1 MKLRKIYLM
10 LIVVLAV
17 ALVTGSVTAKK
28 PFTEVETVI
37 WELTKT
43 EVVESGII
51 DEMEEGL
58 FVTGYTL
65 EAKAKA
71 KGGNVIPEGY
81 FRLKLDAFSPYQD
94 MEGQKAGF
102 WYVQGH
108 WTVTNKDGDEKELK
122 VKHNPGK
129 MEGILIAELPSD
141 PTTGEGNWT
150 GLAAIPM
157 ALAAGQWSRGEG
169 SLTFR
174 ENMDGD
180 LFLPL
185 ERWPA
190 IQ

>member
-10 LIVVLAV
+10 PVVVLAV
-17 ALVTGSVTAKK
+17 ALVTSSVTAKK
-28 PFTEVETVI
+28 PLTEVEMVI

-58 FVTGYTL
+58 FVTGYTV

-81 FRLKLDAFSPYQD
+81 FRLKLDAFSPFED
-94 MEGQKAGF
+94 MGSQKAGF

-129 MEGILIAELPSD
+129 IEGILIAELPSD

-150 GLAAIPM
+150 GKAVIPM
-157 ALAAGQWSRGEG
+157 ALTAGQWSRGEG

-174 ENMDGD
+174 ENMNGE

-185 ERWPA
+185 ERRPA
-190 IQ
+190 TQ